1 MRGRLAGISM
11 SILMGS
17 ILVMGSAANG
27 QEEAEPVV
35 DAETK
40 QELDEAAQAAL
51 EAATHVMK
59 ALSIFIERLP
69 RYETPE
75 VLPNGDILIRR
86 LPSDEEESEET
97 AAAETSSDETSSE

>member
-1 MRGRLAGISM
+1 MARRRVGISIPIAM
-11 SILMGS
+11 VCVLA
-17 ILVMGSAANG
+17 MGSAAYG

-35 DAETK
+35 DEETK
-40 QELDEAAQAAL
+40 QELDDAAQAAL

-69 RYETPE
+69 RYESPE

-97 AAAETSSDETSSE
+97 AAVETSSE